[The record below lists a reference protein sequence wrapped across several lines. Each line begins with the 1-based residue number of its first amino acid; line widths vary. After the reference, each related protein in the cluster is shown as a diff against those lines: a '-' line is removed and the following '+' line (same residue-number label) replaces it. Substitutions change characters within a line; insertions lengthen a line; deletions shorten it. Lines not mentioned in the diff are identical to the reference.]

1 MLYQKNLLPSNTSF
15 LMCSLF
21 TLSPNEKLFKTLN
34 LKKKVDINKNA
45 YILYNTQ
52 NLEEFYNL
60 LNKPSLRQ
68 LVYTILIPFLIK
80 KESSS
85 TSILTK
91 NESPKQT
98 FLLKK
103 YLKKF
108 KYTYPRYFQPI
119 SEKNYT
125 PPTNKEINSSAIHSL
140 FVILGI

>member
-1 MLYQKNLLPSNTSF
+1 MLYQKNFLPSNTSF
-15 LMCSLF
+15 LVCSLF

-34 LKKKVDINKNA
+34 IKKKISITKTA
-45 YILYNTQ
+45 YILDNTQ
-52 NLEEFYNL
+52 NLEEFYTL

-85 TSILTK
+85 KHILA
-91 NESPKQT
+91 NNGSPKQT
-98 FLLKK
+98 LLLKK

-108 KYTYPRYFQPI
+108 KYTYSRYFQPI

-125 PPTNKEINSSAIHSL
+125 PLTNKEINRSAINSL